1 MLLVYLSIIR
11 SQYRANGRTSDR
23 HYRHAFLSVCPL
35 SVSLSHFVALISMI
49 FASQLNKS
57 LFHSLLTVSLHLYWL
72 EMYVSDISF
81 WFLCLLWSTFFFFL
95 SFKLN
100 LDWDELGMKL
110 CVFVSL
116 LQVSLTF
123 WSATIPPLRS
133 CVIMWSLRS
142 SPCSTLTACTW
153 ETTGQLKWTNAP
165 IILFLGDILYDN
177 SHIVSSIT
185 NLMVYTSNL
194 NII

>member
-1 MLLVYLSIIR
+1 MRWGLPSLTCTLLLSLSMLLVYLSIIR

-81 WFLCLLWSTFFFFL
+81 WFLCLLWSKFFFFGL
-95 SFKLN
+95 SNSIWTGMN
-100 LDWDELGMKL
+100 LGWNCVCL
-110 CVFVSL
+110 CLYCRFHWLSG
-116 LQVSLTF
+116 QPPSHRSGPA
-123 WSATIPPLRS
+123 WSCDL
-133 CVIMWSLRS
+133 
-142 SPCSTLTACTW
+142 
-153 ETTGQLKWTNAP
+153 
-165 IILFLGDILYDN
+165 
-177 SHIVSSIT
+177 
-185 NLMVYTSNL
+185 
-194 NII
+194 